1 MQKKPK
7 TSAGEVKW
15 RHPAL
20 APQAKSNQEI
30 DLTFK
35 LKSLQQ
41 SLEQE
46 EAEHKATRAK
56 LADKNSID
64 QTIEEAIAEAVK
76 GESPASSRW
85 GVGRNFSPRE
95 VFKWRRRSWTGES
108 SNPLA

>member
-1 MQKKPK
+1 MQKKF
-7 TSAGEVKW
+7 AAEVKW
-15 RHPAL
+15 RRVVGAL
-20 APQAKSNQEI
+20 QAKSNQEI

-64 QTIEEAIAEAVK
+64 QSIEEAIAQALRGEA
-76 GESPASSRW
+76 PAAA
-85 GVGRNFSPRE
+85 GVGGG
-95 VFKWRRRSWTGES
+95 VC
-108 SNPLA
+108 